1 MKIFAS
7 LALSILIT
15 AAILSVLPIHG
26 EEIVYEN
33 VIRFHVLAESDSAE
47 DQALKLKVRDA
58 VLSYVSPM
66 LSQCGDFDSAAALLE
81 DQTDGIKAVA
91 EKVIRENGY
100 DLTATASLVREEYPT
115 RVYDEITLPAGVYTS
130 MKITVGKGEGKNWW
144 CVLFPSVCNSFSV
157 TAAPKTDSQSEY
169 IAAGFTP
176 EQYRMIQKDSAP
188 VYRVR
193 FKVLEMLSDLF
204 GFRY

>member
-1 MKIFAS
+1 MKVFAS
-7 LALSILIT
+7 LAASLLI
-15 AAILSVLPIHG
+15 AAVILSLLPVHG

-33 VIRFHVLAESDSAE
+33 VIRFHVLAESDSQE

-58 VLSYVSPM
+58 VLQAVSPM
-66 LSQCGDFDSAAALLE
+66 LSDCTDFGGACALLE
-81 DQTDGIKAVA
+81 KESGRIKQIA
-91 EKVIRENGY
+91 EETITANGY
-100 DLTATASLVREEYPT
+100 TCTASAELVTEKYPA

-130 MKITVGKGEGKNWW
+130 MKITIGEGEGKNWW

-157 TAAPKTDSQSEY
+157 VPARDTGETY

-188 VYRVR
+188 VYQVR
-193 FKVLEMLSDLF
+193 FKVLELLSDLF